1 MRYFHSL
8 FFKLLII
15 KMPLE
20 IKQITAENLYESIAT
35 FVKNGGHIIGD
46 YDDMKEIILKM
57 IRAGYAFNMDRER
70 LRDAMEDLT
79 YMLCPEDDANKDRVL
94 KGLEYEESDYDSSD
108 EDDDIPPRFDD
119 TLQIE
124 EISNDES

>member
-1 MRYFHSL
+1 
-8 FFKLLII
+8 
-15 KMPLE
+15 MPE
-20 IKQITAENLYESIAT
+20 IKQIANENLYESINT
-35 FVKNGGHIIGD
+35 FIEGGNHIIGD

-79 YMLCPEDDANKDRVL
+79 YMFCPEDDANKDRVM
-94 KGLEYEESDYDSSD
+94 KGLEYEESESDYDD
-108 EDDDIPPRFDD
+108 DDDDDIPPSFNNS
-119 TLQIE
+119 LQIE